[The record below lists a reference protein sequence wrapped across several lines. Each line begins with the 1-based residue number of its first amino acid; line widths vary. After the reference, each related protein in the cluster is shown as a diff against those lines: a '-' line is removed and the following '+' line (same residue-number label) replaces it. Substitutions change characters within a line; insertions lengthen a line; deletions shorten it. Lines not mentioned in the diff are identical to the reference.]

1 MRSTRV
7 SSGRFIDFFCLRRSE
22 MLDPIQMSLRLAGSA
37 LDVQSIRMRVISE
50 NIANAHATASSPDE
64 DPYRRKTV
72 TFGSEMARQDRVA
85 YLAIKKIGT
94 DEAPFRVVRDPGNPA
109 ANSKGVVKM
118 PNVDPILELADMR
131 EANHGY
137 QANLQVIR
145 QARELFSLTLDIL
158 KT

>member
-1 MRSTRV
+1 M
-7 SSGRFIDFFCLRRSE
+7 
-22 MLDPIQMSLRLAGSA
+22 
-37 LDVQSIRMRVISE
+37 
-50 NIANAHATASSPDE
+50 
-64 DPYRRKTV
+64 
-72 TFGSEMARQDRVA
+72 
-85 YLAIKKIGT
+85 
-94 DEAPFRVVRDPGNPA
+94 
-109 ANSKGVVKM
+109 KM